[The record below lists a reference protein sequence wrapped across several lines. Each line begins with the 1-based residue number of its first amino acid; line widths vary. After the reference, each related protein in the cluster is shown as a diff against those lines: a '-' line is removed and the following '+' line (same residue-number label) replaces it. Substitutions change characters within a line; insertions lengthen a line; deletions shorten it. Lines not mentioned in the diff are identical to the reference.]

1 MFYIPILANTALH
14 IYPNANGNGMYFQ
27 TIEGATMPILN
38 LAFITIYG
46 IVDGERL
53 IISYNYAIGNWKRI
67 NKTYR
72 YTILISFIY
81 AIFMLLLLAF
91 ALGKPIL
98 HLFDIKGTQMMNDAY
113 LVLLIQLMMLPAFSF
128 QAPAMS
134 IYMSIADT
142 VRSNIASLF
151 QDSITFFPVLGI
163 CYGIC
168 IATGSIWVL
177 VSTYVIN
184 AAIASSLVTTYTH
197 WWLKHR
203 FGKIKTVSEVAG
215 KPCVS

>member
-1 MFYIPILANTALH
+1 MLVGLSAFLIDVSYAVANMFYIPILANTALH

-53 IISYNYAIGNWKRI
+53 IISYNYSIGNWKRI
-67 NKTYR
+67 GKTYR

-81 AIFMLLLLAF
+81 AVLMVLLLSL

-98 HLFDIKGTQMMNDAY
+98 QLFDIAEGRMMTDAY
-113 LVLLIQLMMLPAFSF
+113 YVLLIQLMMLPAFSF

-134 IYMSIADT
+134 IYMSVADT
-142 VRSNIASLF
+142 IRSNIAAVF
-151 QDSITFFPVLGI
+151 QDSITFFPVLGV
-163 CYGIC
+163 CYGI
-168 IATGSIWVL
+168 SM
-177 VSTYVIN
+177 STNNI
-184 AAIASSLVTTYTH
+184 
-197 WWLKHR
+197 
-203 FGKIKTVSEVAG
+203 
-215 KPCVS
+215 